1 MYEDPFG
8 HRLFMAALV
17 TDKRVSW
24 LALYVYYERSLNGQ
38 WLVAFIFITY
48 DGVIHLDVYLLYYR
62 LYQIASMTTLHHW
75 TIALDLSKTDH
86 RLLEY
91 SCLLA
96 QILKPRTI
104 ELVIVESVLDIPS
117 VLDAEL
123 PDLRTNHLTVVEKK
137 LNERASQYLKQID
150 AEVCCQVYE
159 GNPFTELL
167 KHCRDKETDL
177 LVMGKKPK
185 KQGQGV
191 MVQKMARKGPCSLL
205 VVPQTTSLDIDR
217 IMLPIDFSE
226 YSRDAIVKASN
237 LCKNLPNS
245 TLILEHVYQSA
256 NWYLDQMHETIFE
269 VEEHLQKRETL
280 ELKLE
285 NYFYDKLTGFLK
297 EYKLTDIPHQTKLTS
312 HINRQDSI
320 SYLIMQDAREMKADL
335 LIMGAKGKSSPL
347 AVLMGSVAEKVNR
360 LNQKIPLLILRKKGE
375 NTSLIRTL
383 LGY

>member
-1 MYEDPFG
+1 
-8 HRLFMAALV
+8 
-17 TDKRVSW
+17 
-24 LALYVYYERSLNGQ
+24 
-38 WLVAFIFITY
+38 
-48 DGVIHLDVYLLYYR
+48 
-62 LYQIASMTTLHHW
+62 MTTLHHW

-150 AEVCCQVYE
+150 AEVYCQVYE

-185 KQGQGV
+185 KYGQGV
-191 MVQKMARKGPCSLL
+191 MVRKMARKGPCSLL
-205 VVPQTTSLDIDR
+205 VVPQTASLDIDR
-217 IMLPIDFSE
+217 IMLPIDFSD
-226 YSRDAIVKASN
+226 YSRDAIFKASN
-237 LCKNLPNS
+237 LCKNIPNS
-245 TLILEHVYQSA
+245 TLMLEHVYQSA
-256 NWYLDQMHETIFE
+256 NWYLDQMHETTFE

-285 NYFYDKLTGFLK
+285 NYYQDKLNNFLR
-297 EYKLTDIPHQTKLTS
+297 EFDLANISLVTKLTS
-312 HINRQDSI
+312 HFNRQDSI
-320 SYLIMQDAREMKADL
+320 SYLIMKDAHELEANLM
-335 LIMGAKGKSSPL
+335 IMGAKGKSRPL
-347 AVLMGSVAEKVNR
+347 AVLMGSVAEKINR
-360 LNQKIPLLILRKKGE
+360 LNKKIPLLILRKKGD
-375 NTSLIRTL
+375 NTSLIRAL
-383 LGY
+383 LGN